1 MPFDLAVRS
10 IFTMFLT
17 VKQIKKGPGNS
28 LSIIFE
34 KPKDFQFYPAQ
45 FIDLQ
50 VNISNPDNSR
60 IYSLSSSP
68 TEDYL
73 MITLRAG
80 VSDHKK
86 KLQSLK
92 PGDTVTI
99 THPNGTYTLDENSP
113 AVMLAGGVGIA
124 PHRSM
129 IKFAVDQKLKTP
141 LTLIYSN
148 TEDDFIFKDEL
159 NSWQKDYPK
168 LHIIYVDTK
177 KSGRITVEKLSS
189 ILPTTNHQL
198 PIYYL
203 AGPPGFVSD
212 MEQILKNTGVDSTNI
227 RLDSFDGY

>member
-1 MPFDLAVRS
+1 MNL
-10 IFTMFLT
+10 I
-17 VKQIKKGPGNS
+17 VKQLREEASNI

-45 FIDLQ
+45 FIDIA
-50 VNISNPDNSR
+50 VDIPNPDNSR

-73 MITLRAG
+73 MITFKKG
-80 VSDHKK
+80 ISDHKK
-86 KLQSLK
+86 KLQTLK
-92 PGDTVTI
+92 PGDKVTI

-129 IKFAVDQKLKTP
+129 IKYAVDQRLKTP

-148 TEDDFIFKDEL
+148 TDSNFPFKTEL
-159 NSWQKDYPK
+159 DSWQKEYPK
-168 LHIIYVDTK
+168 LKIQYIETSKFGRLTMEKIKKIPDT
-177 KSGRITVEKLSS
+177 RYL
-189 ILPTTNHQL
+189 LPDT
-198 PIYYL
+198 IYYL
-203 AGPPGFVSD
+203 AGSPGFVSD
-212 MEQILKNTGVDSTNI
+212 MEKILVQLGVDRVNI